1 MRVDKPANI
10 VPAIKEAVK
19 VTESG
24 SPFLLEFVVKEGHDF
39 SRYNL
44 AGL

>member
-1 MRVDKPANI
+1 VA
-10 VPAIKEAVK
+10 
-19 VTESG
+19 VTEKG

-44 AGL
+44 PGL